1 MGIIKEYKKHA
12 SLQPNKIAI
21 MENDR
26 VLTYKEWF
34 ESVCKVA
41 NWLRVTESKNKTIAI
56 VLENRMEFLQL
67 FAGAAMAGWVCVPL
81 DVKWKK
87 DELKERLAISNPDM
101 VVTGRYKLNDI
112 SDKEGR
118 VIAIDEW
125 KQIIENYLPTDYPG
139 ENVQNAPFYMG
150 FTSGSTGKAKVFLR
164 AQQSW
169 VHSFDCNVHDFH
181 MRKED
186 SILIAGT
193 LVHSLFLYGAI
204 SALYVGQTVH
214 VMRKFIP
221 DQVLDKLETENI
233 SVMYTVPTMLES
245 LYKENRI
252 IENEMQI
259 ISSGAKWEA
268 EAKEKIKSIFPY
280 AKKYEFYGASE
291 LSFVTA
297 LVDEESEKKS
307 NSVGK
312 PCHNVQVRICNEAGE
327 EVQLGEIGTVYVKSD
342 QFFMGDILDGVLVPE
357 LTEDGWMTVYDVGYQ
372 DEEGFIYIVGREKN
386 MILFGGINIYPEEI
400 ESVLYTHQDVE
411 EIVVVVVVGVKDSYW
426 GEKPVAI
433 VKGSATKQQLKSFC
447 LQRLSSFKI
456 PKEWYFVD
464 EIPYTNSGK
473 VARIAAKSIVGTQ
486 EKIHE

>member
-21 MENDR
+21 KENDR
-26 VLTYKEWF
+26 ALTYKEWF

-101 VVTGRYKLNDI
+101 VVTERYKLNDI
-112 SDKEGR
+112 SDEEGR
-118 VIAIDEW
+118 VLAIDEW
-125 KQIIENYLPTDYPG
+125 KQRIENYLPTDYPG

-150 FTSGSTGKAKVFLR
+150 FTSGSTGKAKAFLR

-204 SALYVGQTVH
+204 SALYEGQTVH

-252 IENEMQI
+252 IENKIKI

-297 LVDEESEKKS
+297 LVDDESEKKP

-342 QFFMGDILDGVLVPE
+342 QFFMGYILDGVLVPE
-357 LTEDGWMTVYDVGYQ
+357 LTEEGWMTVHDVGYK

-400 ESVLYTHQDVE
+400 ESVLYTHQAVE
-411 EIVVVVVVGVKDSYW
+411 EIVVVGVKDSYW

-473 VARIAAKSIVGTQ
+473 VARIAAESIVRNQ

>member
-21 MENDR
+21 KENDR
-26 VLTYKEWF
+26 ALTYKEWF

-87 DELKERLAISNPDM
+87 DELKERLAISNSDM
-101 VVTGRYKLNDI
+101 VVTEGYKLNDI
-112 SDKEGR
+112 LDEERR
-118 VIAIDEW
+118 VFAIDEW
-125 KQIIENYLPTDYPG
+125 KQIIENYLPRDYLG

-150 FTSGSTGKAKVFLR
+150 FTSGSTGKAKAFLR

-169 VHSFDCNVHDFH
+169 VHSFDCNVYDFH
-181 MRKED
+181 MRKEV
-186 SILIAGT
+186 SVLIAGT

-204 SALYVGQTVH
+204 SALYEGQTVH

-252 IENEMQI
+252 IENKMKI

-297 LVDEESEKKS
+297 LVDDESEKKP

-342 QFFMGDILDGVLVPE
+342 QFFMGYILDGVLVPE
-357 LTEDGWMTVYDVGYQ
+357 LTEEGWMTVHDVGYQ

-400 ESVLYTHQDVE
+400 ESVLYTHQAVE
-411 EIVVVVVVGVKDSYW
+411 EIVVVGVKDSYW

-473 VARIAAKSIVGTQ
+473 VARIAAESIVRNQ

>member
-21 MENDR
+21 KENDR
-26 VLTYKEWF
+26 ALTYKEWF

-87 DELKERLAISNPDM
+87 DELKERLAISNSDM
-101 VVTGRYKLNDI
+101 VVTEGYKLNDI
-112 SDKEGR
+112 LDEERR
-118 VIAIDEW
+118 VFAIDEW
-125 KQIIENYLPTDYPG
+125 KQIIENYLPRDYLG

-150 FTSGSTGKAKVFLR
+150 FTSGSTGKAKAFLR

-204 SALYVGQTVH
+204 SALYEGQTVH

-252 IENEMQI
+252 IENKMKI

-297 LVDEESEKKS
+297 LVDDESEKKP

-342 QFFMGDILDGVLVPE
+342 QFFMGYILDGVLVPE
-357 LTEDGWMTVYDVGYQ
+357 LNEEGWMTVHDVGYQ

-400 ESVLYTHQDVE
+400 ESVLYTHQAVE
-411 EIVVVVVVGVKDSYW
+411 EIVVVGVKDSYW

-473 VARIAAKSIVGTQ
+473 VARIAAESIVRNQ

>member
-1 MGIIKEYKKHA
+1 MGITKEYKKHA

-21 MENDR
+21 KENDR
-26 VLTYKEWF
+26 VLTYEDWY

-41 NWLRVTESKNKTIAI
+41 NWLHATESKSKRVAI
-56 VLENRMEFLQL
+56 VLENRIEFLQL

-81 DVKWKK
+81 DIKWKK
-87 DELKERLAISNPDM
+87 DELKERLAISNSDM
-101 VVTGRYKLNDI
+101 IIAERYKLNDI
-112 SDKEGR
+112 SDEEGR
-118 VIAIDEW
+118 IIEIDKW
-125 KQIIENYLPTDYPG
+125 KQIIENYLPTEHIVESLQD
-139 ENVQNAPFYMG
+139 APFYMG
-150 FTSGSTGKAKVFLR
+150 FTSGSTGKAKAFLR

-169 VHSFDCNVHDFH
+169 VHSFNCNIHDFH
-181 MRKED
+181 MKKED

-204 SALYVGQTVH
+204 SALYIGQTVH
-214 VMRKFIP
+214 IMRKFIP
-221 DQVLDKLETENI
+221 KQVLDKLEMEHI

-245 LYKENRI
+245 LYKEKRV
-252 IENEMQI
+252 IENDMKI

-268 EAKEKIKSIFPY
+268 EAKEKIKNIFPV

-297 LVDEESEKKS
+297 LVDEESERKP

-312 PCHNVQVRICNEAGE
+312 PCHNVQVRICNGAGE
-327 EVQLGEIGTVYVKSD
+327 EVTKGEIGTVYVNSD
-342 QFFMGDILDGVLVPE
+342 QFFMGYILDKVLVPE
-357 LTEDGWMTVYDVGYQ
+357 LTADGWMTVRDVGYE

-386 MILFGGINIYPEEI
+386 MILFGGINIFPEEI
-400 ESVLYTHQDVE
+400 ESVLHEHPAVD
-411 EIVVVVVVGVKDSYW
+411 EIVVIGVEDSYW
-426 GEKPVAI
+426 GEKPIAI

-473 VARIAAKSIVGTQ
+473 IARMAAKSIIENR
-486 EKIHE
+486 EKIYE

>member
-21 MENDR
+21 KENDR
-26 VLTYKEWF
+26 ALTYKEWF

-101 VVTGRYKLNDI
+101 VVTERYKLNDI
-112 SDKEGR
+112 SDEEGR
-118 VIAIDEW
+118 VLAIDEW
-125 KQIIENYLPTDYPG
+125 KQRIENYLPTDYPG

-150 FTSGSTGKAKVFLR
+150 FTSGSTGKAKAFLR

-204 SALYVGQTVH
+204 SALYEGQTVH

-252 IENEMQI
+252 IENKMKI

-297 LVDEESEKKS
+297 LVDDESEKKP

-342 QFFMGDILDGVLVPE
+342 QFFMGYILDGVLVPE
-357 LTEDGWMTVYDVGYQ
+357 LTEEGWMTVHDVGYK

-400 ESVLYTHQDVE
+400 ESVLYTHQAVE
-411 EIVVVVVVGVKDSYW
+411 EIVVVGVKDSYW

-456 PKEWYFVD
+456 PKEWHFVD

-473 VARIAAKSIVGTQ
+473 IARNAAKGMIENW
-486 EKIHE
+486 EKTYE

>member
-1 MGIIKEYKKHA
+1 MGITKEYKQHVSSQA
-12 SLQPNKIAI
+12 NKIAI
-21 MENDR
+21 KENDR

-41 NWLRVTESKNKTIAI
+41 NWLNEKESKNKTIAI
-56 VLENRMEFLQL
+56 VLENSIEFLQL

-81 DVKWKK
+81 DIKWKK
-87 DELKERLAISNPDM
+87 DELKERLAISNSDM
-101 VVTGRYKLNDI
+101 IIAERYKLNDI
-112 SDKEGR
+112 SDEEGR
-118 VIAIDEW
+118 IIEIDKW
-125 KQIIENYLPTDYPG
+125 KQIIENYLPTEHIVESLQD
-139 ENVQNAPFYMG
+139 APFYMG
-150 FTSGSTGKAKVFLR
+150 FTSGSTGKAKAFLR

-169 VHSFDCNVHDFH
+169 VHSFNCNIHDFH
-181 MRKED
+181 MKKED

-204 SALYVGQTVH
+204 SALYIGQTVH
-214 VMRKFIP
+214 IMKKFIP
-221 DQVLDKLETENI
+221 NQVLDKLETENI

-245 LYKENRI
+245 LYKENRV
-252 IENEMQI
+252 IENKMKI

-280 AKKYEFYGASE
+280 AKRYEFYGASE

-297 LVDEESEKKS
+297 LVDEESNRRP

-312 PCHNVQVRICNEAGE
+312 SCHNVQVRICNEAGE
-327 EVQLGEIGTVYVKSD
+327 EVQKGEIGTVYVKSE
-342 QFFMGDILDGVLVPE
+342 QFFMGYIIDGVVAQE
-357 LTEDGWMTVYDVGYQ
+357 LTTEGWMTVRDVGYQ
-372 DEEGFIYIVGREKN
+372 DEEGYIYIVGREKN

-400 ESVLYTHQDVE
+400 ESVLYTHPGVE
-411 EIVVVVVVGVKDSYW
+411 EIVVVGVKDDYW

-433 VKGSATKQQLKSFC
+433 AKGCATKQQLKSFC

-464 EIPYTNSGK
+464 KIPYTDSGK
-473 VARIAAKSIVGTQ
+473 IARIAAKNMIGNR
-486 EKIHE
+486 EKIYE

>member
-1 MGIIKEYKKHA
+1 
-12 SLQPNKIAI
+12 
-21 MENDR
+21 ME
-26 VLTYKEWF
+26 K
-34 ESVCKVA
+34 
-41 NWLRVTESKNKTIAI
+41 
-56 VLENRMEFLQL
+56 
-67 FAGAAMAGWVCVPL
+67 
-81 DVKWKK
+81 
-87 DELKERLAISNPDM
+87 
-101 VVTGRYKLNDI
+101 
-112 SDKEGR
+112 
-118 VIAIDEW
+118 
-125 KQIIENYLPTDYPG
+125 YLPTHSTV
-139 ENVQNAPFYMG
+139 ESLRNAPFYMG
-150 FTSGSTGKAKVFLR
+150 FTSGSTGKAKAFLR

-181 MRKED
+181 MKMED

-214 VMRKFIP
+214 IMRKFIP
-221 DQVLDKLETENI
+221 NQVLDKLETENI

-245 LYKENRI
+245 LYKENRL
-252 IENEMQI
+252 IENKMKI

-268 EAKEKIKSIFPY
+268 EAKEKIKNIFPY
-280 AKKYEFYGASE
+280 AKRYEFYGASE

-297 LVDEESEKKS
+297 LVDAESERRL

-327 EVQLGEIGTVYVKSD
+327 EVQKGEIGTVYVKSD
-342 QFFMGDILDGVLVPE
+342 QFFMGYIIDGVLTQE
-357 LTEDGWMTVYDVGYQ
+357 LNAEGWMTVRDVGYE

-400 ESVLYTHQDVE
+400 ESVLHEHPAVD
-411 EIVVVVVVGVKDSYW
+411 EIVVIGVKDSYW

-456 PKEWYFVD
+456 PKEWHFVD
-464 EIPYTNSGK
+464 RIPYTNSGK
-473 VARIAAKSIVGTQ
+473 IARMEAKSMIENR
-486 EKIHE
+486 EKIYE

>member
-21 MENDR
+21 KENDR
-26 VLTYKEWF
+26 ALTYKEWF

-87 DELKERLAISNPDM
+87 DELKERLAISNSDM
-101 VVTGRYKLNDI
+101 VVTEGYKLNDI
-112 SDKEGR
+112 LDEERR
-118 VIAIDEW
+118 VFAIDEW
-125 KQIIENYLPTDYPG
+125 KQIIENYLPRDYLG

-150 FTSGSTGKAKVFLR
+150 FTSGSTGKAKAFLR

-169 VHSFDCNVHDFH
+169 VHSFDCNVYDFH

-186 SILIAGT
+186 SVLIAGT

-204 SALYVGQTVH
+204 SALYEGQTVH

-252 IENEMQI
+252 IENKMKI

-297 LVDEESEKKS
+297 LVDDESEKKP

-342 QFFMGDILDGVLVPE
+342 QFFMGYILDGVLVPE
-357 LTEDGWMTVYDVGYQ
+357 LTEEGWMTVHDVGYQ

-400 ESVLYTHQDVE
+400 ESVLYTHQAVE
-411 EIVVVVVVGVKDSYW
+411 EIVVVGVKDSYW

-473 VARIAAKSIVGTQ
+473 VARIAAESIVRNQ

>member
-21 MENDR
+21 KENDR
-26 VLTYKEWF
+26 ALTYKEWF

-67 FAGAAMAGWVCVPL
+67 FAGAAMAGWICVPL

-87 DELKERLAISNPDM
+87 DELKERLAISNSDM
-101 VVTGRYKLNDI
+101 VVTERYKLNDI
-112 SDKEGR
+112 SDEEGR

-150 FTSGSTGKAKVFLR
+150 FTSGSTGKAKAFLR

-169 VHSFDCNVHDFH
+169 VHSFDCNIHDFH

-221 DQVLDKLETENI
+221 DQVLDKLETENTT
-233 SVMYTVPTMLES
+233 VMYTVPTMLES

-252 IENEMQI
+252 IENKMKI

-280 AKKYEFYGASE
+280 TKKYEFYGASE

-297 LVDEESEKKS
+297 LVDEESEKKP

-312 PCHNVQVRICNEAGE
+312 PCHNVQVRICNEAGK

-342 QFFMGDILDGVLVPE
+342 QFFMGYILDGVLVPG
-357 LTEDGWMTVYDVGYQ
+357 LTEDGWMTVHDVGYQ

-400 ESVLYTHQDVE
+400 ESVLYTHQAVE
-411 EIVVVVVVGVKDSYW
+411 EIVVVGVKDSYW

-456 PKEWYFVD
+456 PKEWHFVD

-473 VARIAAKSIVGTQ
+473 IARNAAKSMIGNW
-486 EKIHE
+486 EKTYE

>member
-21 MENDR
+21 KENDR
-26 VLTYKEWF
+26 ALTYKEWF

-41 NWLRVTESKNKTIAI
+41 NWLRVTKSKNKTIAI

-101 VVTGRYKLNDI
+101 VVTERYKLNDI
-112 SDKEGR
+112 SDEEGR
-118 VIAIDEW
+118 VLAIDEW
-125 KQIIENYLPTDYPG
+125 KQRIENYLPTDYPG

-150 FTSGSTGKAKVFLR
+150 FTSGSTGKAKAFLR

-204 SALYVGQTVH
+204 SALYEGQTVH

-252 IENEMQI
+252 IENKMKI

-297 LVDEESEKKS
+297 LVDDESEKKP

-342 QFFMGDILDGVLVPE
+342 QFFMGYILDGVLVPE
-357 LTEDGWMTVYDVGYQ
+357 LTEEGWMTVHDVGYK

-400 ESVLYTHQDVE
+400 ESVLYTHQAVE
-411 EIVVVVVVGVKDSYW
+411 EIVVVGVKDSYW

-473 VARIAAKSIVGTQ
+473 VARIAAESIVRNQ

>member
-1 MGIIKEYKKHA
+1 MGITKEYKKHA

-21 MENDR
+21 KENDR

-34 ESVCKVA
+34 ESVYKVA
-41 NWLRVTESKNKTIAI
+41 NWLNEKESKNKTIAI
-56 VLENRMEFLQL
+56 VLENRIEFLEL

-81 DVKWKK
+81 DIRWKQ
-87 DELKERLAISNPDM
+87 DELKERIAISNPDM
-101 VVTGRYKLNDI
+101 IVTEQYKLNDLL
-112 SDKEGR
+112 DEEER
-118 VIAIDEW
+118 VIEIDRW
-125 KQIIENYLPTDYPG
+125 KQIIENSLPTEHIVESLQD
-139 ENVQNAPFYMG
+139 APFYMG
-150 FTSGSTGKAKVFLR
+150 FTSGSTGKAKAFLR

-169 VHSFDCNVHDFH
+169 VHSFNCNIHDFH
-181 MRKED
+181 MKKED

-204 SALYVGQTVH
+204 SALYIGQTVH
-214 VMRKFIP
+214 IMRKFIP
-221 DQVLDKLETENI
+221 KQVLDKLEMEHI

-245 LYKENRI
+245 LYKEKRV
-252 IENEMQI
+252 IENDMKI

-268 EAKEKIKSIFPY
+268 EAKEKIKSIFPN

-297 LVDEESEKKS
+297 LVDEESNRKP

-312 PCHNVQVRICNEAGE
+312 PCHNVQVRICNGAGE
-327 EVQLGEIGTVYVKSD
+327 EVTKGEIGTVYVNSD
-342 QFFMGDILDGVLVPE
+342 QFFMGYILDKVLVPE
-357 LTEDGWMTVYDVGYQ
+357 LTADGWMTVRDVGYK

-386 MILFGGINIYPEEI
+386 MILFGGINIFPEEI
-400 ESVLYTHQDVE
+400 ESVLHEHPAVD
-411 EIVVVVVVGVKDSYW
+411 EIVVIGVEDSYW

-473 VARIAAKSIVGTQ
+473 IARMAAKSIIENR
-486 EKIHE
+486 EKIYE

>member
-1 MGIIKEYKKHA
+1 
-12 SLQPNKIAI
+12 
-21 MENDR
+21 
-26 VLTYKEWF
+26 
-34 ESVCKVA
+34 
-41 NWLRVTESKNKTIAI
+41 
-56 VLENRMEFLQL
+56 
-67 FAGAAMAGWVCVPL
+67 MAGWVCVPL

-101 VVTGRYKLNDI
+101 VVTERYKLNDI
-112 SDKEGR
+112 SDEEGR
-118 VIAIDEW
+118 VLAIDEW
-125 KQIIENYLPTDYPG
+125 KQRIENYLPTDYPG

-150 FTSGSTGKAKVFLR
+150 FTSGSTGKAKAFLR

-204 SALYVGQTVH
+204 SALYEGQTVH

-252 IENEMQI
+252 IENKMKI

-297 LVDEESEKKS
+297 LVDDESEKKP

-342 QFFMGDILDGVLVPE
+342 QFFMGYILDGVLVPE
-357 LTEDGWMTVYDVGYQ
+357 LTEEGWMTVHDVGYK

-400 ESVLYTHQDVE
+400 ESVLYTHQAVE
-411 EIVVVVVVGVKDSYW
+411 EIVVVSVKDSYW

-473 VARIAAKSIVGTQ
+473 VARIAAESIVRNQ

>member
-21 MENDR
+21 KENDR
-26 VLTYKEWF
+26 ALTYKEWF

-101 VVTGRYKLNDI
+101 VVTERYKLNDI
-112 SDKEGR
+112 SDEEGR
-118 VIAIDEW
+118 VLAIDEW
-125 KQIIENYLPTDYPG
+125 KQRIENYLPTDYPG

-150 FTSGSTGKAKVFLR
+150 FTSGSTGKAKAFLR

-204 SALYVGQTVH
+204 SALYEGQTVH

-252 IENEMQI
+252 IENKMKI

-297 LVDEESEKKS
+297 LVDDESEKKP

-342 QFFMGDILDGVLVPE
+342 QFFMGYILDGVLVPE
-357 LTEDGWMTVYDVGYQ
+357 LTEEGWMTVHDVGYE

-400 ESVLYTHQDVE
+400 ESVLYTHQAVE
-411 EIVVVVVVGVKDSYW
+411 EIVVVSVKDSYW

-473 VARIAAKSIVGTQ
+473 VARIAAESIVRNQ

>member
-21 MENDR
+21 KENDR
-26 VLTYKEWF
+26 ALTYKEWF

-101 VVTGRYKLNDI
+101 VVTERYKLNDI
-112 SDKEGR
+112 LDEERR
-118 VIAIDEW
+118 VFAIDEW
-125 KQIIENYLPTDYPG
+125 KQIIENYLPRDYLG
-139 ENVQNAPFYMG
+139 ENVQNTPFYMG
-150 FTSGSTGKAKVFLR
+150 FTSGSTGKAKAFLR

-204 SALYVGQTVH
+204 SALYEGQTVH

-252 IENEMQI
+252 IENKMKI

-297 LVDEESEKKS
+297 LVDDESEKKP

-342 QFFMGDILDGVLVPE
+342 QFFMGYILDGVLVPE
-357 LTEDGWMTVYDVGYQ
+357 LTEEGWMTVHDVGYQ

-400 ESVLYTHQDVE
+400 ESVLYTHQAVE
-411 EIVVVVVVGVKDSYW
+411 EIVVVGVKDSYW

-473 VARIAAKSIVGTQ
+473 VARIAAESIVRNQ

>member
-1 MGIIKEYKKHA
+1 MGITKEYKKHA
-12 SLQPNKIAI
+12 SLQTNKIAI
-21 MENDR
+21 KENDR

-34 ESVCKVA
+34 ESVYKVA
-41 NWLRVTESKNKTIAI
+41 NWLNEKESKNKTIAI
-56 VLENRMEFLQL
+56 VLENRIEFLEL

-81 DVKWKK
+81 DIRWKQ
-87 DELKERLAISNPDM
+87 DELKERIAISNPDM
-101 VVTGRYKLNDI
+101 IVTEQYKLNDLL
-112 SDKEGR
+112 DEEER
-118 VIAIDEW
+118 VIEIDRW
-125 KQIIENYLPTDYPG
+125 KQIIENYLPTEHIVESLQD
-139 ENVQNAPFYMG
+139 APFYMG
-150 FTSGSTGKAKVFLR
+150 FTSGSTGKAKAFLR

-169 VHSFDCNVHDFH
+169 VHSFNCNIHDFH
-181 MRKED
+181 MKKED

-204 SALYVGQTVH
+204 SALYIGQTVH
-214 VMRKFIP
+214 IMRKFIP
-221 DQVLDKLETENI
+221 KQVLDKLEMEHI

-245 LYKENRI
+245 LYKEKRV
-252 IENEMQI
+252 IENDMKI

-268 EAKEKIKSIFPY
+268 EAKEKIKSIFPN

-297 LVDEESEKKS
+297 LVDEESNRKP

-312 PCHNVQVRICNEAGE
+312 PCHNVQVRICNGAGE
-327 EVQLGEIGTVYVKSD
+327 EVTKGEIGTVYVNSD
-342 QFFMGDILDGVLVPE
+342 QFFMGYILDKVLVPE
-357 LTEDGWMTVYDVGYQ
+357 LTADGWMTVRDVGYK

-386 MILFGGINIYPEEI
+386 MILFGGINIFPEEI
-400 ESVLYTHQDVE
+400 ESVLHEHPAVD
-411 EIVVVVVVGVKDSYW
+411 EIVVIGVEDSYW
-426 GEKPVAI
+426 GEKTVAI

-473 VARIAAKSIVGTQ
+473 IARMAAKSIIENR
-486 EKIHE
+486 EKIYE

>member
-21 MENDR
+21 KENDR
-26 VLTYKEWF
+26 ALTYKEWF

-101 VVTGRYKLNDI
+101 VVTERYKLNDI
-112 SDKEGR
+112 SDEEGR
-118 VIAIDEW
+118 VLAIDEW
-125 KQIIENYLPTDYPG
+125 KQRIENYLPTDYPG

-150 FTSGSTGKAKVFLR
+150 FTSGSTGKAKAFLR

-204 SALYVGQTVH
+204 SALYEGQTVH

-233 SVMYTVPTMLES
+233 SVVYTVPTMLES

-252 IENEMQI
+252 IENKMKI

-297 LVDEESEKKS
+297 LVDDESEKKP

-342 QFFMGDILDGVLVPE
+342 QFFMGYILDGVLVPE
-357 LTEDGWMTVYDVGYQ
+357 LTEEGWMTVHDVGYK

-400 ESVLYTHQDVE
+400 ESVLYTHQAVE
-411 EIVVVVVVGVKDSYW
+411 EIVVVGVKDSYW

-473 VARIAAKSIVGTQ
+473 VARIAAESIVRNQ

>member
-1 MGIIKEYKKHA
+1 MGITKEYKKHA
-12 SLQPNKIAI
+12 FLQSNKIAI
-21 MENDR
+21 KENDR

-34 ESVCKVA
+34 ESVCKVV
-41 NWLRVTESKNKTIAI
+41 NWLREKESKNKTIAI
-56 VLENRMEFLQL
+56 VLENRIEFLQL
-67 FAGAAMAGWVCVPL
+67 FAGAAMAGWICVPL
-81 DVKWKK
+81 DIKWKK
-87 DELKERLAISNPDM
+87 DELKERLVISNPDM
-101 VVTGRYKLNDI
+101 IVTERYKLNDI
-112 SDKEGR
+112 SGEEDR
-118 VIAIDEW
+118 VIEIDEW
-125 KQIIENYLPTDYPG
+125 KRMIENYLPTDHPV
-139 ENVQNAPFYMG
+139 ENVQHAPFYMG
-150 FTSGSTGKAKVFLR
+150 YTSGSTGKAKAFLR

-169 VHSFDCNVHDFH
+169 VHSFNCNVYDFH
-181 MRKED
+181 MKKEE

-221 DQVLDKLETENI
+221 DQVLDKLETKNI

-245 LYKENRI
+245 LYKENRV
-252 IENEMQI
+252 IENEIKI
-259 ISSGAKWEA
+259 ISSGAKWEV

-297 LVDEESEKKS
+297 LVDEESERKP

-327 EVQLGEIGTVYVKSD
+327 EVRLGEIGTVYVKSN
-342 QFFMGDILDGVLVPE
+342 QFFMGYILDGVLVPE
-357 LTEDGWMTVYDVGYQ
+357 LTEDGWMTVHDVGYQ

-400 ESVLYTHQDVE
+400 ESVLYTHQAVE
-411 EIVVVVVVGVKDSYW
+411 EIVVVGVKDSYW

-473 VARIAAKSIVGTQ
+473 VARIAAESIVRNQ

>member
-1 MGIIKEYKKHA
+1 MGITKEYKKYA

-21 MENDR
+21 KENDR
-26 VLTYKEWF
+26 MLTYKDWF

-41 NWLRVTESKNKTIAI
+41 NWLNEKDTKNKTVAI
-56 VLENRMEFLQL
+56 VLENCAEFLQI

-81 DVKWKK
+81 DIKWKQG
-87 DELKERLAISNPDM
+87 ELEERIELSNPHII
-101 VVTGRYKLNDI
+101 VAERYRLNDI
-112 SDKEGR
+112 SREGEH
-118 VIAIDEW
+118 ILSIDDW
-125 KQIIENYLPTDYPG
+125 KQMIGIYNSTYHTL
-139 ENVQNAPFYMG
+139 ENVENNPFYMG
-150 FTSGSTGKAKVFLR
+150 FTSGSTGKPKAFLR

-181 MRKED
+181 IKNTD

-204 SALYVGQTVH
+204 SALYLGQTVH
-214 VMRKFIP
+214 IMRKFVP
-221 DQVLDKLETENI
+221 VQVLSSIEMENI

-245 LYKENRI
+245 LYKENKV
-252 IENEMQI
+252 IESEMKI

-268 EAKEKIKSIFPY
+268 EAKEKMKNMFPY
-280 AKKYEFYGASE
+280 AKRYEFYGASE

-297 LVDEESEKKS
+297 LVDEESERKPT
-307 NSVGK
+307 SVGK

-327 EVQLGEIGTVYVKSD
+327 EVQVGEVGTVYVKSD
-342 QFFMGDILDGVLVPE
+342 QFFMGYVSDGAIIPQLSE
-357 LTEDGWMTVYDVGYQ
+357 GGWMTVQDVGYQ

-400 ESVLYTHQDVE
+400 ESLLYMHPAVE
-411 EIVVVVVVGVKDSYW
+411 EIVVVGIKDSYW

-473 VARIAAKSIVGTQ
+473 IARNAAKNMIENR
-486 EKIHE
+486 EKIYE

>member
-21 MENDR
+21 KENDR
-26 VLTYKEWF
+26 ALTYKEWF

-87 DELKERLAISNPDM
+87 DELKERLAISNSDM
-101 VVTGRYKLNDI
+101 VVTERYKLNDI
-112 SDKEGR
+112 LDEEGR
-118 VIAIDEW
+118 VFAIDEW
-125 KQIIENYLPTDYPG
+125 KQIIENYLPTDYLG

-150 FTSGSTGKAKVFLR
+150 FTSGSTGKAKAFLR

-204 SALYVGQTVH
+204 SALYEGQTVH

-252 IENEMQI
+252 IENKMKI

-297 LVDEESEKKS
+297 LVDDESEKKP

-342 QFFMGDILDGVLVPE
+342 QFFMGYILDGVLVPE
-357 LTEDGWMTVYDVGYQ
+357 LTEEGWMTVHDVGYK

-400 ESVLYTHQDVE
+400 ESVLYTHQAVE
-411 EIVVVVVVGVKDSYW
+411 EIVVVGVKDSYW

-473 VARIAAKSIVGTQ
+473 VARIAAESIVRNQ